1 MFKKWL
7 PIGSQKVTLF
17 WGWRLLGH
25 LWWPKPFLDT
35 KMCPQRSQSVPN
47 DWKMNQKWYQ
57 QTPRLRKRAKQI
69 KRFLHPSFSVV
80 QKSLE
85 TVPNRGS
92 RCLHDFSVGLS
103 ESLMNLRRY
112 VRLFCLGCSSWC
124 PMVTQRP
131 GKALSRNAAA
141 MAKTKPFTKARR
153 TARSAYNNKNIHVSE
168 VL

>member
-7 PIGSQKVTLF
+7 PIGSQKVRGF
-17 WGWRLLGH
+17 SGWRLLGH

-35 KMCPQRSQSVPN
+35 KMGPQRSQSVPN
-47 DWKMNQKWYQ
+47 DWKMNKKWYQ
-57 QTPRLRKRAKQI
+57 KTPRLRKRAKQI

-85 TVPNRGS
+85 TVPSRGS

-112 VRLFCLGCSSWC
+112 
-124 PMVTQRP
+124 TNQ
-131 GKALSRNAAA
+131 KALSRNAAA
-141 MAKTKPFTKARR
+141 MAKTKQFTKAWR
-153 TARSAYNNKNIHVSE
+153 TARSAYNENINSATICEFQHTE
-168 VL
+168 KGK

>member
-17 WGWRLLGH
+17 SGWRLLGP

-35 KMCPQRSQSVPN
+35 KMGPQRSQSVPN
-47 DWKMNQKWYQ
+47 DWKMNQQWYQ

-69 KRFLHPSFSVV
+69 KRVLHPSFSVV

-85 TVPNRGS
+85 TVPSRGS

-112 VRLFCLGCSSWC
+112 
-124 PMVTQRP
+124 TNQ
-131 GKALSRNAAA
+131 KALSRNAAA
-141 MAKTKPFTKARR
+141 MAKTKQFTKARR
-153 TARSAYNNKNIHVSE
+153 TARSAYNKLFSNKWHQKQHIIRETGQPPKIVIFW
-168 VL
+168 

>member
-7 PIGSQKVTLF
+7 PSGSQKVRGF
-17 WGWRLLGH
+17 SGWRLLGH

-35 KMCPQRSQSVPN
+35 KMGPQRSQSVPN
-47 DWKMNQKWYQ
+47 DWKMNKKWYQ
-57 QTPRLRKRAKQI
+57 KTPRLRKRAKQI

-85 TVPNRGS
+85 TVPSRGS

-112 VRLFCLGCSSWC
+112 
-124 PMVTQRP
+124 TNQ
-131 GKALSRNAAA
+131 KALSRNAAA
-141 MAKTKPFTKARR
+141 MAKTKQFTKARR
-153 TARSAYNNKNIHVSE
+153 TARSAYNKLSE
-168 VL
+168 FGKCWFPTQAP